1 MKNIFYYFIQ
11 KLVDSKFFLL
21 HLSNRKL
28 VGWVPK
34 YSKAAPFLFKKKLF
48 DENDISDGIGV
59 ETGTYLGL
67 STEYLADISKMVYS
81 IEPSNKYYELE
92 KKLSSKKNVKLF
104 HGTSEDCL
112 GDLLENIDATNISFW
127 LDGHF
132 SAGDTFEGLN
142 HSPLLHELD
151 LIKNNLLK
159 FEKIYISIDDFR
171 IFSSFYPKANKHI
184 LPNQMELINW
194 TNENNFHW
202 KV

>member
-1 MKNIFYYFIQ
+1 
-11 KLVDSKFFLL
+11 
-21 HLSNRKL
+21 
-28 VGWVPK
+28 
-34 YSKAAPFLFKKKLF
+34 
-48 DENDISDGIGV
+48 
-59 ETGTYLGL
+59 
-67 STEYLADISKMVYS
+67 MVYS

-151 LIKNNLLK
+151 LIKNNLLN
-159 FEKIYISIDDFR
+159 DFR
-171 IFSSFYPKANKHI
+171 NFQSIKVSIYLKHI
-184 LPNQMELINW
+184 LCY
-194 TNENNFHW
+194 
-202 KV
+202 